1 MIGYLDPGAGS
12 MVAGALAAG
21 AAGVGVVA
29 RMAWAKVSPRARKRA
44 RQEEGVSHDD
54 RAREEAGSEA

>member
-1 MIGYLDPGAGS
+1 